1 MEFNYKIQTYYKDL
15 FEFIKECVN
24 DYDVLLIAI
33 ELLKIAS
40 GRLENDINDISINE
54 EYKRFLTIIKEL
66 EDIKNKYTKK

>member
-1 MEFNYKIQTYYKDL
+1 MEFNYKIQTYYKDI
-15 FEFIKECVN
+15 FEFIKEYVN
-24 DYDVLLIAI
+24 DYDTLLIAI

-66 EDIKNKYTKK
+66 EDIKDNYI

>member
-66 EDIKNKYTKK
+66 EDIKDNYI

>member
-1 MEFNYKIQTYYKDL
+1 MEFNYKIQNYYKDI
-15 FEFIKECVN
+15 FEFIKEYVN

-66 EDIKNKYTKK
+66 EDIKDNYI

>member
-1 MEFNYKIQTYYKDL
+1 MEFNYKIQTYYKDI
-15 FEFIKECVN
+15 FEFIKEYVN

-66 EDIKNKYTKK
+66 EDIKDNYI

>member
-1 MEFNYKIQTYYKDL
+1 MEFNYKIQTYYKDI
-15 FEFIKECVN
+15 FEFIKEYVN
-24 DYDVLLIAI
+24 DYDILLIAI

-66 EDIKNKYTKK
+66 EDIKDNYI

>member
-1 MEFNYKIQTYYKDL
+1 MEFNYKIQTYYKDI
-15 FEFIKECVN
+15 FEFIKEYVN

-66 EDIKNKYTKK
+66 EDITDTYI